1 MEAGQGLAIDAGKQI
16 LQSGDIYAPIA
27 VLLGLALVGLLV
39 WHFRET
45 GRLNKELLET
55 ERQHGKD
62 ALQMQSSV
70 TTALSTVQQA
80 MVIITSK
87 GGSS

>member
-16 LQSGDIYAPIA
+16 LQSGDLYAPIA
-27 VLLGLALVGLLV
+27 VLLGLALVGLFI
-39 WHFRET
+39 WHVRES

-80 MVIITSK
+80 ISIITAK
-87 GGSS
+87 GGS

>member
-27 VLLGLALVGLLV
+27 VLLGLALVALFV
-39 WHFRET
+39 WHVMET
-45 GRLNKELLET
+45 KRLNKELLDS

-62 ALQMQSSV
+62 SLVSQSSI
-70 TTALSTVQQA
+70 TTAIATVQQA
-80 MVIITSK
+80 IDIITK
-87 GGSS
+87 RGR

>member
-27 VLLGLALVGLLV
+27 VILGLALFGAIC
-39 WHFRET
+39 WHVLET
-45 GRLNKELLET
+45 KRLNRELLDS

-70 TTALSTVQQA
+70 ATALATVQQA
-80 MVIITSK
+80 IAIITSK
-87 GGSS
+87 GS

>member
-27 VLLGLALVGLLV
+27 VLLGLALIGLLF
-39 WHFRET
+39 WHFKET
-45 GRLNKELLET
+45 GRLNKELLAT

-70 TTALSTVQQA
+70 QTALATVQQA
-80 MVIITSK
+80 IAIITAK
-87 GGSS
+87 GGS